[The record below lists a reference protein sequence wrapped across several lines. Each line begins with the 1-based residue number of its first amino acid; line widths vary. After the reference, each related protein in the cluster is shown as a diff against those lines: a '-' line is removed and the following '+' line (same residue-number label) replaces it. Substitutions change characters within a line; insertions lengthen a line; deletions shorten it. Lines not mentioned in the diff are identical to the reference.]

1 MKDND
6 AVYLHFEEAGS
17 NDCVRTLLQKRKR
30 SGDDEEAY
38 ATNSSFSSS
47 VSSSMDKYFKEASAK
62 IDAATT
68 QYLLELKEKRAQA
81 ALEHSS
87 SLAKIVQ
94 QSNDIDLQRQKEAL
108 RHQQQ
113 LAVNAREQHD
123 LIEKADNDLLQQS
136 KTEAYVTSLKAR
148 QKKLEWAQAKE
159 REDCSEQQ
167 RRDVQDYEDER
178 RLRLLRA
185 ERQMEQEDRRQE
197 FEREQKLQR
206 QAYDRD
212 LNKTVVLD
220 TLRQGKVSE
229 ENTRHMLTSIF
240 NKQEGKAP
248 QGSVESESEGWVE
261 KATPYKPYN
270 PFGDSA

>member
-1 MKDND
+1 MKDNNSS
-6 AVYLHFEEAGS
+6 AHLHIEEEDCA

-30 SGDDEEAY
+30 SDDEAH
-38 ATNSSFSSS
+38 TNSSSSLS
-47 VSSSMDKYFKEASAK
+47 AGSINTYFEEASAK

-68 QYLLELKEKRAQA
+68 NYLLELKEKRAQA

-87 SLAKIVQ
+87 AMAQIVQ

-113 LAVNAREQHD
+113 LAANAREQHD

-136 KTEAYVTSLKAR
+136 KTEAYMRSLKAR
-148 QKKLEWAQAKE
+148 QRKLEWALAKE
-159 REDCSEQQ
+159 REDSSEQQ

-178 RLRLLRA
+178 KIRLLRA
-185 ERQMEQEDRRQE
+185 ERQMDQEDRRLE